1 MNQNT
6 ISELLVTLEKWSQEA
21 EEQLTLA
28 QEAEEE
34 TEEAMDSMDR
44 TYWEGKTEAYAS
56 IVSLLKGEN

>member
-6 ISELLVTLEKWSQEA
+6 IAELLTEVEKWSEKA
-21 EEQLTLA
+21 EEQLKMA

-34 TEEAMDSMDR
+34 SEEAMDSMDR